1 MLFDETFINVIED
14 LKKLAP
20 MKDLKTAIV
29 YKSFKINENEIEDF
43 IEMSTVIVFV
53 ITNNYLK
60 TERLRYELE
69 FAKKQLKPVIFII
82 IEKIESILLNNN
94 KCELNFKQLNFFDL
108 CNSDNK
114 CNLEKLFISLV
125 RSLINQDLD
134 DVKNIT
140 DKRVK
145 SDFLWISNSFF
156 DDYENN
162 RIIQFFQ
169 DSTDD
174 MDHLHLSVFNRD
186 TFKLIKEI
194 EILDIRSQIEG
205 LCYNKYLNRYCL
217 LLCNELYIMDSD
229 FQSLT
234 YKNSF
239 KFKICDKFIGYEE
252 ISQNIYLAS
261 FDAKYDAYDAYD
273 ANFIDEMVFTIHVYD
288 KNLVFIRD
296 IKPEGS
302 NPLSGDIVTK
312 LDYFSIKLINNLL
325 YVNSEHVIFVYDS
338 EVKLIKKIEMPFEFC
353 IHKLFSDP
361 KIRNYAFCIST
372 SNELRIFNTF
382 NYKFYG
388 LKYVINKMGFQY
400 EMFCVINKYLITGRD
415 IFHVE
420 VHDIGLI
427 IGESF
432 DCCNVNR
439 YICKIASNRQ
449 HLLMDPYLLPCGN
462 LACLECIYGNFD
474 IYRNYFFCFACNV
487 EHNISNNEF
496 KRSAIIEDNLKSI
509 CNDQIKTLKELVKQ
523 SSIVNV

>member
-1 MLFDETFINVIED
+1 MLFDETFINEIED

-29 YKSFKINENEIEDF
+29 HKSIKINENEISDF

-53 ITNNYLK
+53 ITNSYLK
-60 TERLRYELE
+60 TEILRYELE
-69 FAKKQLKPVIFII
+69 FTKKLRKPVIFII

-94 KCELNFKQLNFFDL
+94 KCELNFNQLNFFDL

-114 CNLEKLFISLV
+114 CNLEKLFTSLV
-125 RSLINQDLD
+125 RSLINQDSD
-134 DVKNIT
+134 DVKNVT
-140 DKRVK
+140 DKTVK
-145 SDFLWISNSFF
+145 SDFFWLFNCFF

-169 DSTDD
+169 DD
-174 MDHLHLSVFNRD
+174 MDYENLNHLHLSVYNRD

-205 LCYNKYLNRYCL
+205 LCFNRYLNRYCL
-217 LLCNELYIMDSD
+217 LLCNQLYIMDSD
-229 FQSLT
+229 FQSVT

-239 KFKICDKFIGYEE
+239 KFEICDKFIGYEE
-252 ISQNIYLAS
+252 ISQNTYLAS
-261 FDAKYDAYDAYD
+261 FDA
-273 ANFIDEMVFTIHVYD
+273 MVFTIHVYD

-296 IKPEGS
+296 IKPEGANS
-302 NPLSGDIVTK
+302 LSADIVTK

-325 YVNSEHVIFVYDS
+325 YVNSKHVIFVYDS
-338 EVKLIKKIEMPFEFC
+338 EVKLIKKIEVPSEFC

-361 KIRNYAFCIST
+361 KIRNYAFCISNR
-372 SNELRIFNTF
+372 NELRIFNTF

-400 EMFCVINKYLITGRD
+400 QMFCLINKYLITGSGSG
-415 IFHVE
+415 IFHVG

-432 DCCNVNR
+432 VCCNDIQ

-462 LACLECIYGNFD
+462 LACLKCIYGNFD

-496 KRSAIIEDNLKSI
+496 KRSAIIEDNLNSI
-509 CNDQIKTLKELVKQ
+509 CNAQIKTLKELVNQ
-523 SSIVNV
+523 TSIVNV